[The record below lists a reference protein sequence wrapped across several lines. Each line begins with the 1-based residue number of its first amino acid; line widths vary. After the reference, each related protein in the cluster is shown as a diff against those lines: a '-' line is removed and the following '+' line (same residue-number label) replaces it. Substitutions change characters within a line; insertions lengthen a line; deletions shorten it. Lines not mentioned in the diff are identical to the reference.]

1 MLTPKKVDSCRMEE
15 IRRCK
20 DSLQAEDEIEHLNH
34 TSLIIGGRTFT
45 PVEGLVGLLAELADC
60 YYRHYIDTMP
70 WWEIG
75 VRVLFPSM
83 RIGKPPRR
91 ISLSTAIRFLQ
102 SLDGNEH

>member
-1 MLTPKKVDSCRMEE
+1 MEE

-70 WWEIG
+70 WW
-75 VRVLFPSM
+75 
-83 RIGKPPRR
+83 K
-91 ISLSTAIRFLQ
+91 LQ
-102 SLDGNEH
+102 WHIWTKKAPWLAEEQIKSKVSPTT